1 MIINMR
7 HLGRLTSTPYL
18 VLFII
23 LGAVGVSTAT
33 AMVMVTVAG
42 NFTVEGDSDF
52 WGNLLVIGLTTGPT
66 TDDIY
71 NHLTILYDNVL
82 VPDTNP
88 VVSIPSGTSIP
99 GCEDF
104 NECYIPSVVI
114 VTQGDS
120 VTWLNEDFAAH
131 TVTSGTPGG
140 GPTGE
145 FDSSLFIPGSGFI
158 HQFLETGPFPYFCLV
173 HPWMTGSVFVV
184 P

>member
-1 MIINMR
+1 MR

-18 VLFII
+18 VLFIL

-42 NFTVEGDSDF
+42 NFTVDGDSDF
-52 WGNLLVIGLTTGPT
+52 WGNFYVGGLTTGPT

-82 VPDTNP
+82 VPTPNP
-88 VVSIPSGTSIP
+88 QVIIPLETSVP
-99 GCEDF
+99 GCEEF
-104 NECYIPSVVI
+104 NECFIPFVVI
-114 VTQGDS
+114 VKKGDS
-120 VTWLNEDFAAH
+120 VSWFNEDFAAH

-140 GPTGE
+140 GPTGA
-145 FDSSLFIPGSGFI
+145 FDSSLFGPGISFI
-158 HQFLETGPFPYFCLV
+158 HTFEETGPFQYFCLV
-173 HPWMTGSVFVV
+173 HPWQTGSVFVV